1 MPNDAA
7 GTDED
12 EEAETVAQRRVKKKT
27 GSKRLEKDIPD
38 TKSKKKARVLV
49 EVVVNYILVLINTL
63 LLWCFNK
70 FISN

>member
-12 EEAETVAQRRVKKKT
+12 EEAEAVAQRVKKKT

-70 FISN
+70 FISK